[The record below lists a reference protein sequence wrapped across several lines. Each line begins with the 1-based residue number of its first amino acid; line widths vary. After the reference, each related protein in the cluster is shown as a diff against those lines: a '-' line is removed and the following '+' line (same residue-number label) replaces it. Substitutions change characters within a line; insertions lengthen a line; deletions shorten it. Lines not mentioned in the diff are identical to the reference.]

1 MPNYITIVRTF
12 CISMTNI
19 KLRRRF
25 SLLCCNLVFVLAAA
39 CGHERILPP
48 NHLADPSSATIS
60 VRVTS
65 TVDQTAKVVVTV
77 KPTAISSLSDS
88 LLTDPVALLA
98 HFHWS
103 IKNNWD
109 DYIVDLP
116 RTFEIQ
122 PGAYPIGLYWAY
134 NSALS
139 RAVGLDYK
147 DYLGQEVTLSIYNL
161 NEALPPMEPSYPF
174 TEARTVLLSYQGK
187 IIGGWIEP
195 ESSSF
200 SLTTATALDGR
211 RFEQIV
217 DMPWEEWLVHSE
229 IIDSTNEVE
238 LRLAPLTPEEM
249 ISSFY
254 NAISEGDYSFA
265 SAHFSGQYWSKYMG
279 YGLAARSEIPRMGSM
294 ETFLENIGLKNIRF
308 VKVER
313 VKREM
318 FPTTE
323 ALYSAVV
330 DIMYKEELG
339 WGTGTNGQHIF
350 FFTISGSGDKVRY
363 RIDDIGSGP

>member
-1 MPNYITIVRTF
+1 MLKNKTIVRTF
-12 CISMTNI
+12 GIGVTKI
-19 KLRRRF
+19 LRRRF
-25 SLLCCNLVFVLAAA
+25 SLLFCNLVFLLVAA
-39 CGHERILPP
+39 CVHEEILPP
-48 NHLADPSSATIS
+48 NHLADTSSATIS
-60 VRVTS
+60 VRATS
-65 TVDQTAKVVVTV
+65 TVDQTARLDVTV
-77 KPTAISSLSDS
+77 TPTAISSLSDS

-98 HFHWS
+98 HFGWS
-103 IKNNWD
+103 IKKMWD
-109 DYIVDLP
+109 EYFVDLP

-122 PGAYPIGLYWAY
+122 PGTYPIGLYWAY
-134 NSALS
+134 NNALS

-147 DYLGQEVTLSIYNL
+147 DHLGQKVILSIYNL
-161 NEALPPMEPSYPF
+161 NEALPLMEPSYPF
-174 TEARTVLLSYQGK
+174 TEARAVLLSYQGK

-200 SLTTATALDGR
+200 FLTTATALDGR

-238 LRLAPLTPEEM
+238 LKLARLTPEEM

-254 NAISEGDYSFA
+254 HAITEGDYSFA
-265 SAHFSGQYWSKYMG
+265 SAHFSGQYWSKYMS
-279 YGLAARSEIPRMGSM
+279 YGLAARSEIPLMGTM
-294 ETFLENIGLKNIRF
+294 ETFLKSIGLKNIRS

-318 FPTTE
+318 FPATK

-339 WGTGTNGQHIF
+339 WGTGTNGQQIF
-350 FFTISGSGDKVRY
+350 FFTISDLGDKLGY